1 MEWFCWAAL
10 DSVASPVG
18 LTSQALIGPAAY
30 AKTLAVSDSFAKKGR
45 LSGIGDHL
53 TMREP
58 AIISCADAA
67 SVLPV
72 PPRDASTE
80 PPQSIVRRPVAASDR
95 RLRRRPPGMI
105 VALTAAAPPSP

>member
-72 PPRDASTE
+72 PPQDA
-80 PPQSIVRRPVAASDR
+80 RPNHLSPLCVA
-95 RLRRRPPGMI
+95 RLRRATGGYGGLHP
-105 VALTAAAPPSP
+105 A